1 VALHG
6 SPVPAPPD
14 RTDPSLRAAPPLPAG
29 IRPGEDMLQVRNV
42 RKVYD
47 GRTVV
52 NDVTFDVAPGE
63 IFALLGPNGAGK
75 TTLIRMITDIVRP
88 DAGTIEF
95 DGRPVTGP
103 RRARI
108 SYLPEERGVYK
119 KVPVLDVL
127 AYYGELKGMS
137 SADARRE
144 SIELLEEFGLAAWAR
159 KHVAALSKGM
169 QQKVQLCTALIGHP
183 QLLIL
188 DEPFTGLDP
197 INVQILEDVLRR
209 RRADGT
215 TVLLSTHQMN
225 KVEQQ
230 CDRALM
236 INRGHMVLYGNVTE
250 IRRQHAENE
259 FMLSSDGT
267 PHRTEGVKSLVQG
280 NGQWKVLL
288 ERGAHPAAVLKALLD
303 QGLAV
308 RAFVPLVPPL
318 EEIFVRVV
326 VTGVGLD
333 KGRSG
338 PPTVDEPMTLDGQPV
353 MLGGE
358 R

>member
-1 VALHG
+1 
-6 SPVPAPPD
+6 
-14 RTDPSLRAAPPLPAG
+14 
-29 IRPGEDMLQVRNV
+29 MLQVRNV

-88 DAGTIEF
+88 DGGTISY
-95 DGRPVTGP
+95 DGRPVAGAK
-103 RRARI
+103 RARI
-108 SYLPEERGVYK
+108 AYLPEERGLYN
-119 KVPVLDVL
+119 KVPVMDSLS
-127 AYYGELKGMS
+127 YYGELKGLS
-137 SADARRE
+137 PGDARRE
-144 SIELLEEFGLAAWAR
+144 SIELLEEFGLAPWSR
-159 KHVAALSKGM
+159 KQVTALSKGM
-169 QQKVQLCTALIGHP
+169 QQKLQLCTALIGKP
-183 QLLIL
+183 ELLIL

-209 RRADGT
+209 RRAEGT

-259 FMLSSDGT
+259 FQLHADGT
-267 PHRTEGVKSLVQG
+267 PRRFEGVKSLVAE
-280 NGQWKVLL
+280 NGHWKVGL
-288 ERGAHPAAVLKALLD
+288 ERGAHPAAVLKGLLD

-308 RAFVPLVPPL
+308 RAFVPMVPPL
-318 EEIFVRVV
+318 EDIFVRVV
-326 VTGVGLD
+326 MTGAGLD
-333 KGRSG
+333 QGRSG
-338 PPTVDEPMTLDGQPV
+338 PPTVDEPLL
-353 MLGGE
+353 LGGE